1 MTFSPKL
8 ALTLSFLSSL
18 ITSQFSYAK
27 PVTVYAA
34 ASLTQ
39 SINEISAIYEQQ
51 TQRRVISVFAASST
65 LARQIAHGAPADIF
79 ISANQKWMQYLLTE
93 DRASALTLT
102 ALLENQLVLAVPI
115 SSRIPSS
122 QIPADD
128 SQSATAINFAEL
140 LQNNR
145 LATGDTSHVPVGIYA
160 KQALQSIGQWDL
172 VKSKLALTGNSR
184 SALLFIERA
193 TVPIGIVYKTDA
205 LSSSKVKIVAT
216 FLADSHERIQY
227 PMALVK
233 HHTSV
238 IDQPLKTQPT
248 SANQSHA
255 AAFYDFL
262 QSDTAGKIFRQH
274 GFLTLD
280 NAN

>member
-1 MTFSPKL
+1 MTSLPRL
-8 ALTLSFLSSL
+8 SVTLSFLSSL
-18 ITSQFSYAK
+18 LTSQFSYAK
-27 PVTVYAA
+27 PVIVYAA

-39 SINEISAIYEQQ
+39 SINQISAIYERQ
-51 TQRRVISVFAASST
+51 TQRQVISVFAASST

-79 ISANQKWMQYLLTE
+79 ISANQKWMQYLLAE
-93 DRASALTLT
+93 DRVSASTLT
-102 ALLENQLVLAVPI
+102 PLLENQLVLAAP
-115 SSRIPSS
+115 SSS

-128 SQSATAINFAEL
+128 SRSAATINLAEL

-145 LATGDTSHVPVGIYA
+145 LATGDTSHVPIGIYA
-160 KQALQSIGQWDL
+160 EQALQSIGQWDS

-205 LSSSKVKIVAT
+205 LSSSKVKIVAS
-216 FLADSHERIQY
+216 FSAASHDRIQY
-227 PMALVK
+227 PIALVK
-233 HHTSV
+233 HPSSV
-238 IDQPLKTQPT
+238 IGQPLKAQSL
-248 SANQSHA
+248 SAGQSPA

-262 QSDTAGKIFRQH
+262 QSDSAGKIFRQH